1 MSGYGR
7 MKQAVDHNVIHLQ
20 SAEHA
25 SHLRL
30 IYGTRDSFVDAQVQ
44 VRTATQTRTNAFGTH
59 RRGLLTTSCAD
70 CRYPWAQSVG

>member
-7 MKQAVDHNVIHLQ
+7 MKQVVDHNVIHLQ

-30 IYGTRDSFVDAQVQ
+30 IYGTCDSFVDAQVQ
-44 VRTATQTRTNAFGTH
+44 V
-59 RRGLLTTSCAD
+59 
-70 CRYPWAQSVG
+70 